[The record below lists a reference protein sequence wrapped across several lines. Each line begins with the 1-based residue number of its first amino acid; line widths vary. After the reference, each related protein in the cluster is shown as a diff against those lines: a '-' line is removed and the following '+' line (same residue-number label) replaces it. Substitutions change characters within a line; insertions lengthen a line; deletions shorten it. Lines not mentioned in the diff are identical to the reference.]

1 MTVEEDEETTCI
13 RVLRELKPEEL
24 ELPGVISVE
33 KILELELVGA
43 EVDAVEL
50 LELESDEEFVELR
63 LELLV
68 LETDDDFVE
77 LIECVVDVPEEEN
90 VDALVELEVLDD
102 ETEDVLVLVNSV
114 ELFDEVVETT
124 VETRVDEL
132 CDVVVIITRVLE
144 LDTTELVEERLVVFQ
159 GGSVTVLLKS

>member
-24 ELPGVISVE
+24 ELPGVIRVE
-33 KILELELVGA
+33 EILELELVGA

-102 ETEDVLVLVNSV
+102 ETEDVSTQNR
-114 ELFDEVVETT
+114 E
-124 VETRVDEL
+124 
-132 CDVVVIITRVLE
+132 
-144 LDTTELVEERLVVFQ
+144 
-159 GGSVTVLLKS
+159 SVTALQRYMIQNQIYLRKSQFLRSWE

>member
-1 MTVEEDEETTCI
+1 VTVEEDEETTCI

-102 ETEDVLVLVNSV
+102 ETEDVSTQNR
-114 ELFDEVVETT
+114 E
-124 VETRVDEL
+124 
-132 CDVVVIITRVLE
+132 
-144 LDTTELVEERLVVFQ
+144 
-159 GGSVTVLLKS
+159 SVTALQRYMIQNQIYLRKSQFLRSWE

>member
-13 RVLRELKPEEL
+13 RVLRELKPEEP
-24 ELPGVISVE
+24 ELPGVISVKE
-33 KILELELVGA
+33 ILELELVGA

-50 LELESDEEFVELR
+50 LELESDEDFVELR

-102 ETEDVLVLVNSV
+102 ETEDVSTQNR
-114 ELFDEVVETT
+114 E
-124 VETRVDEL
+124 
-132 CDVVVIITRVLE
+132 
-144 LDTTELVEERLVVFQ
+144 
-159 GGSVTVLLKS
+159 SVTALQRYMIQNQIYLRKSQFLRSWE

>member
-24 ELPGVISVE
+24 ELPGVIRVE
-33 KILELELVGA
+33 EILELELVGA

-50 LELESDEEFVELR
+50 LELESDEDFVELR

-102 ETEDVLVLVNSV
+102 ETEDVSTQNR
-114 ELFDEVVETT
+114 E
-124 VETRVDEL
+124 
-132 CDVVVIITRVLE
+132 
-144 LDTTELVEERLVVFQ
+144 
-159 GGSVTVLLKS
+159 SVTALQRYMIQNQIYLRKSQFLRSWE

>member
-102 ETEDVLVLVNSV
+102 ETEDVSTQNR
-114 ELFDEVVETT
+114 E
-124 VETRVDEL
+124 
-132 CDVVVIITRVLE
+132 
-144 LDTTELVEERLVVFQ
+144 
-159 GGSVTVLLKS
+159 SVTALQRYMIQNQIYLRKSQFLRSWE